1 MSTNSSVKHTA
12 RPNSPSPSVGIV
24 VARLMELEPEK
35 DRWQRVARDWYA
47 EGVAGTPGHG
57 KLHHHLG
64 LLGREADGE
73 ELRGVYHLV
82 KR

>member
-12 RPNSPSPSVGIV
+12 RPNSPSPSMGIV
-24 VARLMELEPEK
+24 AARLMELELKK
-35 DRWQRVARDWYA
+35 DHWQRVAHDWYA
-47 EGVAGTPGHG
+47 EGVAGTPGHS

-64 LLGREADGE
+64 LLGCKADGE
-73 ELRGVYHLV
+73 ELRGVYHLI